1 MLILND
7 IHVGFQRKG
16 GTTPASQE
24 TLRHYLLT
32 QFETTLDQ
40 SDEEHLF
47 IAGDLFDDFEVSS
60 RDWVATYSI
69 LSGWLSKGK
78 RLTMIAGNHD
88 HSPKAL
94 RVSSYEALAYV
105 LRIQYPKF
113 VALDIDHWS
122 KIEPNVFALSHCSSQ
137 TVFEEKLNKIL
148 ERLSGDEFFD
158 DPIVFVHANYDN
170 KFAAQADHSLNV
182 TVEMATQFKAA
193 GARLVFAH
201 EHQHKRAL
209 GGSVYIMGNQWPT
222 SVADCLGNEV
232 KCAHRLVEG
241 TLMTVGTWSREDPEG
256 YAEVDWRD
264 LADPELC
271 TGFIKVV
278 GDALASEASE
288 VISAIAAFRARSD
301 AFVIT
306 NGVKVDG
313 IVEAE
318 SLPESFEAAKKFDV
332 MEYIKQHLDAE
343 EMVVVEDLMKEGS

>member
-7 IHVGFQRKG
+7 IHVGFRRVG
-16 GTTPASQE
+16 GTTPSTQE

-32 QFETTLDQ
+32 EFETTLDT
-40 SDEEHLF
+40 SDEEHLL
-47 IAGDLFDDFEVSS
+47 IAGDLFDDFEVSP

-113 VALDIDHWS
+113 TALDIDHWS
-122 KIEPNVFALSHCSSQ
+122 KIEPSVFALSHCSSQ

-170 KFAAQADHSLNV
+170 KFAAQTDHSLNV

-201 EHQHKRAL
+201 EHQSRSAL

-222 SVADCLGNEV
+222 SVADCLGNDV
-232 KCAHRLVEG
+232 KTAHVLVDG
-241 TLMTVGTWSREDPEG
+241 KLTTLGTWSREDPEG
-256 YAEVDWRD
+256 FAELDWRELD
-264 LADPELC
+264 HPEAGG
-271 TGFIKVV
+271 GFLRVV
-278 GDALASEASE
+278 GEATANEASA
-288 VISAIAAFRARSD
+288 VITAISTYRAAST

-306 NGVKVDG
+306 NAVKVDG
-313 IVEAE
+313 IAAAE
-318 SLPESFEAAKKFDV
+318 SLPESFEAAKRFDV
-332 MEYIKQHLDAE
+332 MEYIKQHLDTE
-343 EMVVVEDLMKEGS
+343 EMGVVEDLMKEVT